1 MAALQAL
8 SDVSSMADRINAA
21 LMTALQ
27 ALSDV
32 QDDPDADQELRD
44 QIDLVKEELM
54 QRLLENRR
62 RRLEEIQELQEKL
75 EKSEDH

>member
-1 MAALQAL
+1 
-8 SDVSSMADRINAA
+8 MADRINAE
-21 LMTALQ
+21 LMAALQ

-44 QIDLVKEELM
+44 QVDLVKEELM
-54 QRLLENRR
+54 QRLLEYHR

-75 EKSEDH
+75 EESEDH